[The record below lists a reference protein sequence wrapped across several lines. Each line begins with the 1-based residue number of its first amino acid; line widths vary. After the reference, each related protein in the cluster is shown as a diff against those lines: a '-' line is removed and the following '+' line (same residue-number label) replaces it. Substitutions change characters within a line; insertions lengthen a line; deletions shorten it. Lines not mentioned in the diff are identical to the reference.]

1 MSMNVCKDE
10 NFKIQQKA
18 TKERDKKTVTYRNIS
33 QVQNV
38 FSELSKG
45 GVFVDQ
51 TIQDQHLEVRRQ
63 FVKQRKVGI
72 GKGLSDAL
80 QR

>member
-1 MSMNVCKDE
+1 MSMNVCKAQ
-10 NFKIQQKA
+10 KIKKSA
-18 TKERDKKTVTYRNIS
+18 EGHKEQEKKTVTYRNIS

>member
-1 MSMNVCKDE
+1 M
-10 NFKIQQKA
+10 
-18 TKERDKKTVTYRNIS
+18 TYRNIS
-33 QVQNV
+33 QVKDI
-38 FSELSKG
+38 FFELGKG
-45 GVFVDQ
+45 GVLIDQ
-51 TIQDQHLEVRRQ
+51 TIENQHLEVRRQ